1 MLTILRRTISLWWHT
16 WPWLAAIYLIGWFLR
31 YWALHLAIH
40 VALIHSDFWGS
51 LILPLAPLA
60 RLLTYLA
67 MFLVIRTVAAGL
79 QRAETD
85 GEQATGVADV
95 VMTAIL
101 PFLVIYTAWKLIVE
115 DYYVYITSVGH
126 TLLSDWKFDA
136 ARQLQSSDIGAK
148 LWLAILIAF
157 TMRQLMTRFRDRL
170 PRWSMII
177 TAYLEVVWLYFAA
190 KASYVVLFGSPRW
203 IRERRIVVW
212 LGTVRDAALSH
223 AAWLTHVWNTT
234 GMVLGSVASVLAL
247 ALAWLAIASVIYG
260 TPFTP
265 TWAGA
270 RRVLL
275 GEQAGDAVGSVIDR
289 GRRAAQPRWQ
299 RVPAEVRRRVT
310 EFARSQ
316 LGRFG
321 PIADA
326 ARLIL
331 HGGALPI
338 AFFVLAYTA
347 LVLLAPTGAYFDAR
361 VTDGYLWRG
370 VALLIGPHA
379 WPWWQTYDQLIR
391 ALIGAVVDPLRIS
404 LVAAAFWFCVDQVRI
419 AQRDDELDEE
429 KQNDGAPVAEE
440 SAGVEADHQ

>member
-1 MLTILRRTISLWWHT
+1 VLTILRRTISLWWQT

>member
-1 MLTILRRTISLWWHT
+1 VLTIVRRTVSLWWQT

-31 YWALHLAIH
+31 YWALHLAIQ
-40 VALIHSDFWGS
+40 VALSHGDFWGS
-51 LILPLAPLA
+51 LILPFAPLA

-67 MFLVIRTVAAGL
+67 MFLVIRSVAPGL
-79 QRAETD
+79 QDVETD
-85 GEQATGVADV
+85 GEEAKGVADV

-115 DYYVYITSVGH
+115 DYYVYIVSVGH
-126 TLLSDWKFDA
+126 RLLIDWKFDA
-136 ARQLQSSDIGAK
+136 AHQLQSADIGLK
-148 LWLAILIAF
+148 LWAAILIAF
-157 TMRQLMTRFRDRL
+157 TLRQLMTRFRDRL

-177 TAYLEVVWLYFAA
+177 AAYLEVVWLYFAA

-212 LGTVRDAALSH
+212 MASVRDAVLSH
-223 AAWLTHVWNTT
+223 AAWLTHLWNTAGT
-234 GMVLGSVASVLAL
+234 ILGSTLSVVAL
-247 ALAWLAIASVIYG
+247 ALAWLAIASVVYG

-265 TWAGA
+265 TRAGA

-275 GEQAGDAVGSVIDR
+275 GERAGAVVDSVIEH
-289 GRRAAQPRWQ
+289 GRRTTQPRWQ
-299 RVPAEVRRRVT
+299 RVPTEIRRRIV

-331 HGGALPI
+331 HGGALPLS
-338 AFFVLAYTA
+338 FFVLAYTA
-347 LVLLAPTGAYFDAR
+347 LVLLAPSGAYFDPR

-370 VALLIGPHA
+370 VALLIGPHD
-379 WPWWQTYDQLIR
+379 WPWWQTYDQIIR
-391 ALIGAVVDPLRIS
+391 ALLGAVVDPLRIS
-404 LVAAAFWFCVDQVRI
+404 LVAAAYWFCVDQVRA
-419 AQRDDELDEE
+419 AQSDEE
-429 KQNDGAPVAEE
+429 SP
-440 SAGVEADHQ
+440 GVEADHE

>member
-1 MLTILRRTISLWWHT
+1 
-16 WPWLAAIYLIGWFLR
+16 
-31 YWALHLAIH
+31 

-234 GMVLGSVASVLAL
+234 GMVLGSVASVLAM